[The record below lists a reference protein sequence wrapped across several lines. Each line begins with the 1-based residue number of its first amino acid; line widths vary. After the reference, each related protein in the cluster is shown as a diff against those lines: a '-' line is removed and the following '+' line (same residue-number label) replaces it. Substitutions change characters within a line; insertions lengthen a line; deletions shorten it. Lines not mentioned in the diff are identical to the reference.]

1 MGKKR
6 EQNSSK
12 RKLIKGKSTSVF
24 KFRKRIRD
32 NLAQNDITAKDSNST
47 VEITKKNS
55 INNNTQNYKKTNLS
69 INNIYSS
76 NIEKN
81 VLNKNLII
89 QI

>member
-32 NLAQNDITAKDSNST
+32 NLAQNDITANSNST

-55 INNNTQNYKKTNLS
+55 INNNTQNYKKTNLL